1 MSAFKEKS
9 IFVHVEIWSPQ
20 ECGEEGDMLTVNGS
34 HRPIPQ
40 VWVRCD
46 YGLPERSVLREGSL
60 LLRGVEC
67 RQLVKT

>member
-9 IFVHVEIWSPQ
+9 RFVHVEIWGPR
-20 ECGEEGDMLTVNGS
+20 ECGEEGDMLPVNGS

-46 YGLPERSVLREGSL
+46 NGLTQRSVLREGSL
-60 LLRGVEC
+60 LVRVVEC
-67 RQLVKT
+67 RQSLKT